1 MREGFLPTILHC
13 GFRISPSERL
23 SHYDFSSKL
32 QQVVGKGCGHNLPSC
47 ATKVLE
53 LGICSAITP
62 HGNAVCAHDAEKSLC
77 DVVRGPLGHADL
89 QIVIPAMRMYIGSDR
104 CDPPKLIAYSR
115 HLGVERKI
123 SGYLEALL

>member
-1 MREGFLPTILHC
+1 M
-13 GFRISPSERL
+13 
-23 SHYDFSSKL
+23 
-32 QQVVGKGCGHNLPSC
+32 PSC

-77 DVVRGPLGHADL
+77 DVVRGQRTADL

-115 HLGVERKI
+115 HLGVGRKI
-123 SGYLEALL
+123 SGYLEVLL